1 MFFFWNADGKFGIKA
16 KNILFKQLKAVNR
29 QRYLLK
35 LSFYHCQNAV
45 PGVYRLFQED
55 GLFDHN
61 ATDLQLRPKWSSIQ
75 VQLVAIWLELQHNK
89 NF

>member
-1 MFFFWNADGKFGIKA
+1 MTK
-16 KNILFKQLKAVNR
+16 LFVEV
-29 QRYLLK
+29 

-45 PGVYRLFQED
+45 PGVYRLLQED
-55 GLFDHN
+55 GSFDLN
-61 ATDLQLRPKWSSIQ
+61 VTDLQLRPKLSTLQ